1 MTVLRRQHRAACGL
15 AALLAL
21 PPAVLAGTFSISPL
35 RVDFSGPVKTAA
47 LTVRNEDATAVVVQA
62 EGLFWSQDG
71 AGDALASSRDLL
83 VSPAVFTLPPGG
95 QQLVRVALRRAP
107 DPDRELAYRLIVQE
121 VPQAAAP
128 QFTGLQV
135 ALRLSVP
142 VFVAPAQSATRPAA
156 MAWTA
161 QQDTHGTLTV
171 IARNDGPAHERIHR
185 FTVRSGD
192 GSRLV
197 AEQSSLAYVLP
208 GASRR
213 WTFDDDEITRT
224 DATSAAPAG
233 IPGPYRLE
241 GTTDRGVF
249 ATELTFT
256 QD

>member
-1 MTVLRRQHRAACGL
+1 
-15 AALLAL
+15 
-21 PPAVLAGTFSISPL
+21 
-35 RVDFSGPVKTAA
+35 
-47 LTVRNEDATAVVVQA
+47 
-62 EGLFWSQDG
+62 
-71 AGDALASSRDLL
+71 
-83 VSPAVFTLPPGG
+83 VFTLPPGG

-156 MAWTA
+156 MTWTA

-197 AEQSSLAYVLP
+197 AEQSSLAYVLS
-208 GASRR
+208 GASRH

-224 DATSAAPAG
+224 DATSAPPAG
-233 IPGPYRLE
+233 IPSPYRLE